1 MNLSEYTVEVCQ
13 PNRTVSRLMVDVLE
27 EVGARTRAAM
37 KSEGEPAAD
46 LLLFDVSARADAH
59 AKARLEEHEREEKP
73 VVFVGLRHLR
83 GGAEEGAWLDRP
95 FSASAMLH
103 QCALALDVTLTIPPS
118 ALEGAMTLDTSE
130 EPIRRM
136 IEREG
141 PPTREIDYEEASQ
154 LEAEF
159 GLEPGV
165 LGAGLDA
172 TPSESVEELEID
184 DDSDLIVDV
193 VEADEL
199 DDSLILGGR
208 IVGEIAAQVLELGA
222 VPDAYLDDSPAP
234 AELRSEGLFSTSPDL
249 PGEVPSPADRTLDEL
264 DLRRVP
270 EPASQVL
277 VDAETSLELKN
288 FSRMLA
294 EAWGKVGLSA
304 RVEDRSDR
312 LNRVLH
318 ALFEGGLDGA
328 AQALQRVPQSEG
340 FSGSLRAL
348 GVVGLFRTLR
358 DRKLRGR
365 LEVSTTEQA
374 YVLYID
380 GGVLC
385 DIDALA
391 GDPEQLLLQ
400 ILREHG
406 AIDEVVY
413 RNLSMEEGAPVE
425 MRLRMEGLVSE
436 AALEQALR
444 LRAREIFK
452 QVCRARFG
460 TFSFIEIFRGDSHAW
475 PVRELRMSIDQALL
489 EILREASFETE
500 DSEAT
505 SRTKLMADATRM
517 ASIDM
522 GSLTRTERELLSVFR
537 RGETLGEARERLGR
551 EVEEVDSVVNRLKR
565 AQLLRRDGDSSAPK
579 SHPPASLAERSDPT
593 RAVAA
598 PLAPLELER
607 PADRDESTAITG
619 PDDPINHVIEE
630 EAGHHATV
638 RQGYVHPPIGG
649 DTEEDE
655 PTVSS
660 RSRDV
665 GVAPTFDL
673 ERLLEEVSEE
683 LSSDGDG

>member
-1 MNLSEYTVEVCQ
+1 MNLSAYTIEVCQ
-13 PNRTVSRLMVDVLE
+13 PNKTVSRLMVDVLE
-27 EVGARTRAAM
+27 EVGAQTRFAM
-37 KSEGEPAAD
+37 KSEGEPVAD
-46 LLLFDVSARADAH
+46 LLLFDVSARVDAH
-59 AKARLEEHEREEKP
+59 AKARLDEHERERKP

-83 GGAEEGAWLDRP
+83 MESEEGAWLDRP

-103 QCALALDVTLTIPPS
+103 QCAIALDVTLTVPPS
-118 ALEGAMTLDTSE
+118 ALQGEMTLDTSE

-136 IEREG
+136 IESQG
-141 PPTREIDYEEASQ
+141 PPTREIAYEEASQ

-165 LGAGLDA
+165 LGAGLDGN
-172 TPSESVEELEID
+172 PSESAEELEID

-208 IVGEIAAQVLELGA
+208 IVGEIAAHILELGA
-222 VPDAYLDDSPAP
+222 VPDDPIDDEIAP
-234 AELRSEGLFSTSPDL
+234 PELRPEGLFSTSPDL
-249 PGEVPSPADRTLDEL
+249 PSEVPSPVDRTLDEL
-264 DLRRVP
+264 DLRRAP
-270 EPASQVL
+270 TPAQVL

-312 LNRVLH
+312 INRILH

-328 AQALQRVPQSEG
+328 AHALQRIPQSEG

-406 AIDEVVY
+406 AIDEMVY

-452 QVCRARFG
+452 RVCRARFG

-565 AQLLRRDGDSSAPK
+565 AQLLRRDGSSVPQ
-579 SHPPASLAERSDPT
+579 SGPTASLTEHSDAT
-593 RAVAA
+593 RAAPA
-598 PLAPLELER
+598 PLAPIESLMR
-607 PADRDESTAITG
+607 RGESTAITS
-619 PDDPINHVIEE
+619 PDDPVNLVIREE
-630 EAGHHATV
+630 GGHNATV
-638 RQGYVHPPIGG
+638 RQGYVHPPIGDG
-649 DTEEDE
+649 PDEDE

-660 RSRDV
+660 KAHDV
-665 GVAPTFDL
+665 GVPATFDL

-683 LSSDGDG
+683 LSSDDDG